1 MQVVEAIK
9 DLKQIS
15 SMKRYLKKQSERDYL
30 LFLLGINTGL
40 NITELLDIRISDL
53 LEEEASIRDFYTV
66 KKNSLQDE
74 HKVYL
79 NQKVKKEILHYIQ
92 VSQLPLESYLFQSK
106 KSKDH
111 LSRQQAY
118 RIIHQAAED
127 LGIGSNIGTNS
138 MRKTFGYHAYKRGV
152 AISLLQRHFNHST
165 KQETYK
171 FLGINKEEVTTPRI
185 DVNL

>member
-1 MQVVEAIK
+1 MEVVEAIK
-9 DLKQIS
+9 DLKQIN

-40 NITELLDIRISDL
+40 TITELLDIRISDL
-53 LEEEASIRDFYTV
+53 LEEAGIRDFYTI
-66 KKNSLQDE
+66 KKDDFLDE
-74 HKVYL
+74 RKVYL

-92 VSQLPLESYLFQSK
+92 VSQLSQDSYLFQSK
-106 KSKDH
+106 KSKNH
-111 LSRQQAY
+111 ISRQQAY
-118 RIIHQAAED
+118 RIIHQAAEA

>member
-1 MQVVEAIK
+1 MEVVEAIK
-9 DLKQIS
+9 DLKQINR
-15 SMKRYLKKQSERDYL
+15 MKRYLKKQSERDYL

-40 NITELLDIRISDL
+40 TITELLNIRISDL
-53 LEEEASIRDFYTV
+53 LLEADIRDFYTI
-66 KKNSLQDE
+66 KKDDFLDE
-74 HKVYL
+74 RKVYL

-92 VSQLPLESYLFQSK
+92 VSQLSQDSYLFQSK
-106 KSKDH
+106 KSNNH
-111 LSRQQAY
+111 ISRQQAY
-118 RIIHQAAED
+118 RIIHQAAEA

-152 AISLLQRHFNHST
+152 AISLLQGHFNHST

>member
-1 MQVVEAIK
+1 MEVVEAIK
-9 DLKQIS
+9 DLKQIN
-15 SMKRYLKKQSERDYL
+15 SMKRHLKKQSERDYL

-40 NITELLDIRISDL
+40 TITELLDIRISDL
-53 LEEEASIRDFYTV
+53 LEEKGIRDFYTI
-66 KKNSLQDE
+66 KKDALRDE
-74 HKVYL
+74 RKVYL

-92 VSQLPLESYLFQSK
+92 VSHLEPESYLFQSK
-106 KSKDH
+106 KSKNH

-118 RIIHQAAED
+118 RIIHQAAEA
-127 LGIGSNIGTNS
+127 LGTNS

-152 AISLLQRHFNHST
+152 AISLLQKHFNHST